1 MDSRS
6 GWRTFHEYNNSNPD
20 LYGRLV
26 AMALRLRVS
35 GFKRFGIAWLFEVIR
50 YECAVRY
57 GEDFKIDNSLRAAYA
72 RFIMANEPK
81 LRDAFTTRKSALDE
95 DDAIDVDRQRPRRR
109 ASPPPGRVSGNAGQ
123 PTGKDDQEPRDL
135 ADPYACTIR
144 RRSIPG
150 SACGR
155 IDTGGSEW

>member
-6 GWRTFHEYNNSNPD
+6 DWRTFHEYNNSNPD

-81 LRDAFTTRKSALDE
+81 LRDVFTTRKSALDE
-95 DDAIDVDRQRPRRR
+95 EVAIDVDRQRPRRR
-109 ASPPPGRVSGNAGQ
+109 ASPSGRVSGNAGQ
-123 PTGKDDQEPRDL
+123 P
-135 ADPYACTIR
+135 
-144 RRSIPG
+144 SIFAFSKVIPLHYTA
-150 SACGR
+150 SP
-155 IDTGGSEW
+155 